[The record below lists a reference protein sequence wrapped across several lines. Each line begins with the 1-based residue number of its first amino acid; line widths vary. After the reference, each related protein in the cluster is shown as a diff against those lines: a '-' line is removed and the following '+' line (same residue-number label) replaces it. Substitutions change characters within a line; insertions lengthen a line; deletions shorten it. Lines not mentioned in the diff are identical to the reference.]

1 MDNSQTI
8 ADLLTRTAPDLARQI
23 DVTWW
28 QGEVQKQGA
37 RVAKFRRYVSGDH
50 DSDMTA
56 QMMRMLRIKADTA
69 GLARFADNYCR
80 IVVDKM
86 SSRTSVEGF
95 EIGDDED
102 AQEWL
107 ADIMERSDFD
117 ALIGTVIRSAI
128 RDGEGYVSIDPQ
140 TLTWK
145 SEPAYNGHSG
155 VVSISVDDAIV
166 WAVKLVA
173 SGAMEAADT
182 EAETGQSYQQALTA
196 WVYMPTRI
204 QVFRG
209 ESGSLG
215 DMAFVEA
222 VDWTFV
228 FVPIIDVANQRD
240 SYTSHGDSELKP
252 AIPLQDALNRTLHST
267 MMAEEFGAF
276 GLRYSIGI
284 AISDAAILPGSVV
297 NVVPSG
303 ELTEENI
310 ALINA
315 TKVGEFGAVDMG
327 QYIGVMDKL
336 IREISQ
342 TTQTPIYG
350 VTTEGS
356 ISGEA
361 LKQLEI
367 GLIGKVERFQ
377 RENTS
382 ALKKLIRYTAD
393 IQDAFFNEAA
403 PQIESIG
410 VNWASA
416 ELRDAAAE
424 VAMYIELMTKAPG
437 LFPAEFYREHIG
449 NALGLDNATIKRMAE
464 LAVMEQANTFMALTG
479 GAGNVPLV

>member
-1 MDNSQTI
+1 MDNSQII
-8 ADLLTRTAPDLARQI
+8 ADLLVRTAPDLARQI
-23 DVTWW
+23 DSDWW
-28 QGEVQKQGA
+28 RGEVQKQGA
-37 RVAKFRRYVSGDH
+37 RVAKFRRYVAGDH

-56 QMMRMLRIKADTA
+56 QMMRMLRVKADTA

-86 SSRTSVEGF
+86 SSRASVEGF
-95 EIGDDED
+95 DIGEDDA

-117 ALIGTVIRSAI
+117 ALVGTVIRSAI
-128 RDGEGYVSIDPQ
+128 RDGEGYISIDPV

-155 VVSISVDDAIV
+155 IVSISVDDEIAWAI
-166 WAVKLVA
+166 KLIA

-196 WVYMPTRI
+196 YVYMPNRI

-209 ESGSLG
+209 MSGSMG
-215 DMAFVEA
+215 GMAFVKA
-222 VDWTFV
+222 IDWPFE

-240 SYTSHGDSELKP
+240 SFTSHGDSELKP

-284 AISDAAILPGSVV
+284 PISDTAIAPGSVI
-297 NVVPSG
+297 NVVPAG
-303 ELTEENI
+303 ELTDMNI
-310 ALINA
+310 DLINA
-315 TKVGEFGAVDMG
+315 VKIGEFAAVDMQ
-327 QYIGVMDKL
+327 QYIAVMDKL

-382 ALKKLIRYTAD
+382 AFKRLIRYTAD
-393 IQDAFFNEAA
+393 IQNAFFNGPA
-403 PQIESIG
+403 PMIESVG

-416 ELRDAAAE
+416 ELRDMAAE
-424 VAMYIELMTKAPG
+424 VAMYLELMTKAPG

-449 NALGLDNATIKRMAE
+449 NALGLDNATIKRMGE
-464 LAVMEQANTFMALTG
+464 MAVMEQANTFMALTG